1 MSVLVEASP
10 PPSRGR
16 GDGPGSKG
24 RVAPDRWGSVPER
37 LAYLF
42 ETRLPQGRAR
52 PWSPAE
58 VAAAVREGGGQIS
71 AIYLQKLLTGERT
84 DPTARYLRPLAE
96 FFGVRLSWFYAE
108 PDEERELSGDQSRLT
123 VTVADVS
130 TLADPGVR
138 QVVRSFVALSAP
150 SRQAVLE
157 LIQAALR
164 AEGKTITQDLESSSD

>member
-1 MSVLVEASP
+1 MLVESSP
-10 PPSRGR
+10 TSSSGR
-16 GDGPGSKG
+16 GGSGFKG
-24 RVAPDRWGSVPER
+24 RVASDRWGSVPER

-42 ETRLPQGRAR
+42 ETSVPPGRTR

-58 VAAAVREGGGQIS
+58 VAAAARERGGQIS
-71 AIYLQKLLTGERT
+71 AIYIQKLLTGERT

-108 PDEERELSGDQSRLT
+108 PDEERELSAEQAGQT

-138 QVVRSFVALSAP
+138 QVVRSFVALSP
-150 SRQAVLE
+150 SSRQAVLE

-164 AEGKTITQDLESSSD
+164 AEGKPVVERDSPGD